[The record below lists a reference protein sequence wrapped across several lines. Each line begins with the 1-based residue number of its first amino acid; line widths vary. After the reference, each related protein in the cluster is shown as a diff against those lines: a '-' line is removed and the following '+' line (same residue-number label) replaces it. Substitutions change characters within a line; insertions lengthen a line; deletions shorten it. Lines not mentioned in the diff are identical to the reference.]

1 VPEKAF
7 DSEEFLASVDATYAE
22 FGRVVV
28 AVSEGIIN
36 TSGLPVITGLMKEVE
51 KDAHGNVQ
59 LSGNTSLGDALADLV
74 KKRLKIKR
82 VRSDTF
88 GYLQRSFL
96 GCVST
101 IDAHEAREVGERAVQ
116 IAAWHR
122 TDGSIT
128 IERVGDYGVR
138 YNLTPLE
145 QVAKETKSMPDSF
158 IRGVNNVTD
167 EFKMYARPLLGEL
180 PVYERIQAPKVNK
193 ILKP

>member
-1 VPEKAF
+1 
-7 DSEEFLASVDATYAE
+7 L
-22 FGRVVV
+22 GG
-28 AVSEGIIN
+28 VS
-36 TSGLPVITGLMKEVE
+36 
-51 KDAHGNVQ
+51 
-59 LSGNTSLGDALADLV
+59 AL
-74 KKRLKIKR
+74 
-82 VRSDTF
+82 
-88 GYLQRSFL
+88 
-96 GCVST
+96 
-101 IDAHEAREVGERAVQ
+101 DAHEAREVGERAVQ

-122 TDGSIT
+122 IDGSIT

-180 PVYERIQAPKVNK
+180 PVYERIQAPQVNK